1 MKNTNKKKGFIFN
14 GPEYSVM
21 IKYSKKAEEGRIIKV
36 IPKKGKPFEISTKDL
51 VALLAKHVNFDVLSP
66 AFIENK
72 QINMIRVTR
81 NVTLVPNRDIK
92 AGETVHIPFTHMVP
106 IEFAIAEEAAGLA
119 LIDSDV
125 KTINKKEYEA
135 AKLRVDARVENF
147 THEQYRAMLE
157 KNKNNPNSS

>member
-21 IKYSKKAEEGRIIKV
+21 IKYSKKAEEGRIVKI

>member
-21 IKYSKKAEEGRIIKV
+21 IKYSKKAEEGRIVKI

-135 AKLRVDARVENF
+135 AKLRVDAHVENF

>member
-21 IKYSKKAEEGRIIKV
+21 IKYSKKAEEGRIIKIV
-36 IPKKGKPFEISTKDL
+36 PKKGKPFEISTKDL